1 MAINNANKS
10 PEHVIETPPTSTESE
25 SSFSPEDPRPR
36 YYICRDDKTLVPLIA
51 VDELPP
57 FIRLHGVPLSLAAAH
72 IEEWDMSRCGDV
84 IDRAKNLYHI
94 EFNTNSSSYQSAQNR
109 KPTAAPLKGKQ
120 KTPGDVSANG
130 AYAYDHS
137 QVDQDPSPN
146 GSSGAAA
153 ESLDSDSKS
162 IDYESLDPAAAVGD
176 HEVLSVFPNLIWIS
190 D

>member
-1 MAINNANKS
+1 MAISNANKS

-57 FIRLHGVPLSLAAAH
+57 IIRLHGVPLSLAAAD

-84 IDRAKNLYHI
+84 IDRAKNVYRI
-94 EFNTNSSSYQSAQNR
+94 EFNTNSSSYQSAHGRKEDKRKTSDDLFVDDAKASNR
-109 KPTAAPLKGKQ
+109 TQAGPEPFPHDSSKAARE
-120 KTPGDVSANG
+120 
-130 AYAYDHS
+130 
-137 QVDQDPSPN
+137 SP
-146 GSSGAAA
+146 
-153 ESLDSDSKS
+153 DSDSKS
-162 IDYESLDPAAAVGD
+162 IDYESLHHRGGAED
-176 HEVLSVFPNLIWIS
+176 HEVLFEYAKLTWIS